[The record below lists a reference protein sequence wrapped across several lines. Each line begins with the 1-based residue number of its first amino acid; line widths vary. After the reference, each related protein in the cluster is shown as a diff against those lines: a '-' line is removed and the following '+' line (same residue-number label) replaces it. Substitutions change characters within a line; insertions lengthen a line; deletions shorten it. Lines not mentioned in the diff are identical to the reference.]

1 MVRLCDVS
9 LYPVFYGLGKVDG
22 EEANGHFGV
31 AMILYCLVKLLI
43 NRKLKMGGCCLEKI
57 RIPSKVL
64 GSRAK
69 PFLKW
74 AGGKRKL
81 VPLLMSH
88 LPDDLAQRRY
98 IEPFLGAG
106 SLFFEVAPRRAL
118 LSDANRSLIAVYE
131 SIRDHA
137 EIVRRELKRHI
148 ECHSRSHYYET
159 REVYNKRPPS
169 AAQAARFIYL
179 NMTCF
184 NGIFR
189 VNTKGQFNVPKGS
202 KDKLTLPSVDE
213 FRAVAAALSGA
224 TLATGDFAECL
235 AGMTASDFVYLDPP
249 YPALNDTAYFAHY
262 TSNRFGSDAQERL
275 ANAVKRAHKNG
286 ARFLMSNA
294 DVESIKVL
302 YAEFEIVSVPV
313 RRFISCNGKRL
324 HVSELL
330 IRNY

>member
-1 MVRLCDVS
+1 MDRCS
-9 LYPVFYGLGKVDG
+9 
-22 EEANGHFGV
+22 
-31 AMILYCLVKLLI
+31 
-43 NRKLKMGGCCLEKI
+43 LEKI
-57 RIPSKVL
+57 NIPSGPL
-64 GSRAK
+64 GSRAR

-88 LPDDLAQRRY
+88 LPDDLGQRRY

-106 SLFFEVAPRRAL
+106 SLFFEVAPKRAL
-118 LSDANRSLIAVYE
+118 LSDANPALIAVYE

-137 EIVRRELKRHI
+137 EAVRRELRGHI
-148 ECHSRSHYYET
+148 ERHSRSHYYQT
-159 REVYNKRPPS
+159 REIYNRRARS

-189 VNTKGQFNVPKGS
+189 VNTRGQFNVPKGS

-213 FRAVAAALSGA
+213 FHAVAAALAGA
-224 TLATGDFAECL
+224 VLAFGDFAECL
-235 AGMTASDFVYLDPP
+235 ADVAASDFIYLDPP

-262 TSNRFGSDAQERL
+262 TSDRFGAESQERL
-275 ANAVKRAHKNG
+275 ANVVKRAHNKG

-294 DVESIKVL
+294 DVESVRAL
-302 YAEFEIVSVPV
+302 YAEFDVVSVPV
-313 RRFISCNGKRL
+313 RRFVSCNGERL
-324 HVSELL
+324 HASELL